1 MPVTLSEIINNADM
15 SPQLRNA
22 LMALMPKFIK
32 VNIGTP
38 ASVPTISSLA
48 HSVTVNGV
56 AVGDFVAAVKPTEQT
71 GIVVGSCRVSAA
83 NTVIVTFVN
92 PTAGGITPT
101 ASETY
106 LILHAPAQLNN
117 IINVIP

>member
-1 MPVTLSEIINNADM
+1 MPVTLGEIINNADM
-15 SPQLRNA
+15 APQLRNA
-22 LMALMPKFIK
+22 LLALIPRFIK

-38 ASVPTISSLA
+38 AAVPTISTLA
-48 HSVTVNGV
+48 HSITVNGV

-101 ASETY
+101 ASEIY
-106 LILHAPAQLNN
+106 LILHVPAQLSGQT
-117 IINVIP
+117 NVLP